1 MTQTP
6 RWIAIAAAAAA
17 AALIPVHAHQHA
29 GQDRGSWLL
38 RAKLTH
44 LEPVNSDTVPGLDL
58 SVNAKTFPTLDIVYF
73 LTPNLA
79 AELILTVPQRH
90 NVRDAAL
97 GRLGSIS
104 HLPPTLSL
112 QYHFTGMQG
121 FRPYVG
127 VGLNFTRLTDVD
139 IPGVTLRRNSVGL
152 ALGAGVDVPLGGG
165 WLVGADIKKVQI
177 DTTVRA
183 ADTGERLGNFEINPW
198 LFSVGVGRR
207 F

>member
-1 MTQTP
+1 MTKNS
-6 RWIAIAAAAAA
+6 RLIAIAAAMAAA
-17 AALIPVHAHQHA
+17 AFVPVHAHQHA
-29 GQDRGSWLL
+29 GQDRGNWLL

-44 LEPVNSDTVPGLDL
+44 LEPVNSDTVAGMDL

-79 AELILTVPQRH
+79 TELILTVPQRH
-90 NVRDAAL
+90 NVRDANT
-97 GRLGSIS
+97 RIGSIS

-112 QYHFTGMQG
+112 QYHFTGLQG

-127 VGLNFTRLTDVD
+127 VGVNFTRLTDVNLD
-139 IPGVTLRRNSVGL
+139 IPGASLRRNSFGL
-152 ALGAGVDVPLGGG
+152 ALGAGVDIPVGGG
-165 WLVGADIKKVQI
+165 WLVGADVKKVQI
-177 DTTVRA
+177 DTDVRLNGA
-183 ADTGERLGNFEINPW
+183 KLGNFEINPW

>member
-1 MTQTP
+1 MTKNS
-6 RWIAIAAAAAA
+6 RWIAIAAAMAAA
-17 AALIPVHAHQHA
+17 AFVPVHAHQHA
-29 GQDRGSWLL
+29 GQDRGNWLL

-44 LEPVNSDTVPGLDL
+44 LEPVNSDNTGLDL

-90 NVRDAAL
+90 NVRSA
-97 GRLGSIS
+97 GTRIGSIS

-127 VGLNFTRLTDVD
+127 VGLNFTRLTDVNLD
-139 IPGVTLRRNSVGL
+139 IPGATLRRNSFGL

-177 DTTVRA
+177 DTTVRLDGA
-183 ADTGERLGNFEINPW
+183 NLGTFEINPW
-198 LFSVGVGRR
+198 LLSVGVGRR

>member
-1 MTQTP
+1 MTKTP
-6 RWIAIAAAAAA
+6 RWIALAAAAAA
-17 AALIPVHAHQHA
+17 ATALTPVHA
-29 GQDRGSWLL
+29 QDSGSLLL

-44 LEPVNSDTVPGLDL
+44 LEPVNSDNVAPLDL

-97 GRLGSIS
+97 GRIGSIS
-104 HLPPTLSL
+104 HLPPTLSV

-121 FRPYVG
+121 LRPYVG
-127 VGLNFTRLTDVD
+127 VGLNFTRLTDVNLD
-139 IPGVTLRRNSVGL
+139 IAGASLRRNSFGL

-165 WLVGADIKKVQI
+165 WLIGADLKKVQI
-177 DTTVRA
+177 DTDVRLNGA
-183 ADTGERLGNFEINPW
+183 KLGTFEINPW

>member
-1 MTQTP
+1 MADVVFDP
-6 RWIAIAAAAAA
+6 LVR
-17 AALIPVHAHQHA
+17 
-29 GQDRGSWLL
+29 R
-38 RAKLTH
+38 
-44 LEPVNSDTVPGLDL
+44 
-58 SVNAKTFPTLDIVYF
+58 
-73 LTPNLA
+73 
-79 AELILTVPQRH
+79 ILTVPQRH
-90 NVRDAAL
+90 NVRDAAA

-112 QYHFTGMQG
+112 QYHFTGLQG

-152 ALGAGVDVPLGGG
+152 ALGAGVDIPVGGG
-165 WLVGADIKKVQI
+165 WLVGADVRKVQI
-177 DTTVRA
+177 DTTLRDA
-183 ADTGERLGNFEINPW
+183 GTGARLGNFGINPW